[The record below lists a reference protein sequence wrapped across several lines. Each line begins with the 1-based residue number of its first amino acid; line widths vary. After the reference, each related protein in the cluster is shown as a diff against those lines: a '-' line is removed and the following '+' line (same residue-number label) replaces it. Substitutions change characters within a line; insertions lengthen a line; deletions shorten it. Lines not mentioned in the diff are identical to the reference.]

1 MFDRLNL
8 PTFDPKCLARW
19 LSSGLVVML
28 ALASV
33 ANGQVDP
40 KKKIP
45 PPEELVL
52 RDSDGTPLSK
62 DGVELYATWYPGI
75 NGKETVPVIML
86 HMYKG
91 SRVDYHDLARHLQE
105 NYGHAV
111 LVPDLRAH
119 GDSIDVVGS
128 KLKLNVNQLNPAHYE
143 RMISDDLEACKKF
156 LMGKNNAGQLNID
169 KLCMVGAEM
178 GSVIALNWA
187 MRDWHA
193 RQLVGLRQGQDVKAL
208 VLISPEWTIERSR
221 TNMNLPSQDEL
232 LHKNISLYIVH
243 GTKDQR
249 DANRLYDAVERFHT
263 TKGEDQSLF
272 KGAIETPLSGTKM
285 LTVPQLGVD
294 RRIALFIKA
303 RVAEKNIPW
312 RDRSGPL

>member
-1 MFDRLNL
+1 
-8 PTFDPKCLARW
+8 
-19 LSSGLVVML
+19 
-28 ALASV
+28 
-33 ANGQVDP
+33 
-40 KKKIP
+40 
-45 PPEELVL
+45 
-52 RDSDGTPLSK
+52 
-62 DGVELYATWYPGI
+62 
-75 NGKETVPVIML
+75 
-86 HMYKG
+86 
-91 SRVDYHDLARHLQE
+91 LQE